1 MKHLWDIKAPNEQSV
16 QGITQ
21 ALGIH
26 PLLAQCLVNRELI
39 DPEEVRSFLNPKLAD
54 LAAPELIPNMGPAV
68 QRLFRAREKGEAVVV
83 FGDYDVDGIT
93 STTLLLDS
101 LNSLGWRIVGYLPDR
116 MDEGYGLT
124 PDGVANCLSQHSP
137 NLLIAAD
144 CGTNSVEV
152 ITSLKDQDV
161 DVIVLDH
168 HQAYE
173 PHPPAVALVN
183 PWLSP
188 GTEGRF
194 RELCTAGLAFKL
206 LHAVVKHGRQLG
218 LPEFKRYDIR
228 QQLDLV
234 GLGTIADLVPLTGEN
249 RILAVKGLQQIP
261 RTHRAGLRAL
271 LDVAGID
278 GPVGSFEAGFQIA
291 PRLNAAGRLQSAMRG
306 LDLLCS
312 VDPATA
318 EELAGLL
325 DRNNRDRQRVEK
337 EITQQV
343 LDTLRIQFNP
353 ERDHTIV
360 MGDAGWNIGVVGIVA
375 SRVQKE
381 FYRPTVILGGSPNG
395 LRGSGRSI
403 KGFDLAAALKEC
415 DDVLDRYGG
424 HAMAAGVSMQSDNL
438 EAFRERLNEVAK
450 NKLAKELLQP
460 TLKLDG
466 SILLH
471 ELNLGAVQSLELL
484 QPTGM
489 GLPTFQVAVPQL
501 ELNAPVRW
509 MGADKQ
515 HAKLSVTDGQ
525 ASAEVV
531 CWNAKSDPLPE
542 GRFDLAAQPS
552 INLWRGRRSLQ
563 LKMLDWRPAA

>member
-26 PLLAQCLVNRELI
+26 PLLAQCLVNRELT

-101 LNSLGWRIVGYLPDR
+101 LNSLGWRIAGYLPDR

>member
-26 PLLAQCLVNRELI
+26 PLLAQCLVNRELT

-101 LNSLGWRIVGYLPDR
+101 LNSLGWRIAGYLPDR

-218 LPEFKRYDIR
+218 LPEFKQYDIR

-403 KGFDLAAALKEC
+403 KGFDLGAALKEC

>member
-39 DPEEVRSFLNPKLAD
+39 NPEEVRSFLNPKLAD

-68 QRLFRAREKGEAVVV
+68 ERLFLAREREETVVV

-101 LNSLGWRIVGYLPDR
+101 LNSLGWCIAGYLPDR
-116 MDEGYGLT
+116 VDEGYGLT

-152 ITSLKDQDV
+152 ITTLKEQGV

-509 MGADKQ
+509 MGSDKQ

>member
-26 PLLAQCLVNRELI
+26 PLLAQCLVNRELT

-101 LNSLGWRIVGYLPDR
+101 LNSLGWRIAGYLPDR
-116 MDEGYGLT
+116 VDEGYGLT

-515 HAKLSVTDGQ
+515 HAKLSVTNGQ

>member
-101 LNSLGWRIVGYLPDR
+101 LNSLGWCVAGYLPDR
-116 MDEGYGLT
+116 VDEGYGLT

-152 ITSLKDQDV
+152 ITTLKEQGV

-234 GLGTIADLVPLTGEN
+234 GLGTIADLVPLMGEN

-261 RTHRAGLRAL
+261 RTHRVGLRAL

-438 EAFRERLNEVAK
+438 EAFRERLNELAK
-450 NKLAKELLQP
+450 NKLAKEKLQP

-509 MGADKQ
+509 MGSDKQ

>member
-1 MKHLWDIKAPNEQSV
+1 MKHLWDVKVPNEQSA

-21 ALGIH
+21 ALDIH

-54 LAAPELIPNMGPAV
+54 LAAPELIPNMRSAV
-68 QRLFRAREKGEAVVV
+68 GRLFLAREKEETVVV

-101 LNSLGWRIVGYLPDR
+101 LSALGWCIAGYLPNR
-116 MDEGYGLT
+116 VDEGYGLT

-152 ITSLKDQDV
+152 ITSLKERDV

-218 LPEFKRYDIR
+218 LPEFKQYDIR

-312 VDPATA
+312 ENPATA
-318 EELAGLL
+318 KELAVLL

-343 LDTLRIQFNP
+343 LDTLRTQFKP
-353 ERDHTIV
+353 ESDHAIV
-360 MGDAGWNIGVVGIVA
+360 LGDAGWNIGVVGIVA

-381 FYRPTVILGGSPNG
+381 FYRPTVILGGSPDG

-403 KGFDLAAALKEC
+403 KDFDLAVALKEC

-424 HAMAAGVSMQSDNL
+424 HAMAAGVSLQPDNL
-438 EAFRERLNEVAK
+438 DAFRERLNEVAR

-466 SILLH
+466 TIPLY
-471 ELNLGAVQSLELL
+471 ELNFGAVQSLEAL

-489 GLPTFQVAVPQL
+489 GLPTVQVAVPQL

-509 MGADKQ
+509 MGAEKQ

-531 CWNAKSDPLPE
+531 CWNAQSDPLPE

-563 LKMLDWRPAA
+563 LKMLDWRPAT

>member
-1 MKHLWDIKAPNEQSV
+1 MKHLWEIKVPEEDGVKNLAK
-16 QGITQ
+16 T
-21 ALGIH
+21 LGVH
-26 PLLAQCLVNRELI
+26 PLLARCLVNRDLME
-39 DPEEVRSFLNPKLAD
+39 PERARNFLNPKLAD
-54 LAAPELIPNMGPAV
+54 LAAPELIPNMGPAIE
-68 QRLFRAREKGEAVVV
+68 RLFAARADGEAVVV

-101 LNSLGWRIVGYLPDR
+101 LSSLGWRITGYLPDR
-116 MDEGYGLT
+116 VDEGYGLT

-137 NLLIAAD
+137 NLMIAAD

-152 ITSLKDQDV
+152 ITSLKEHGV

-183 PWLSP
+183 PWLDSAD
-188 GTEGRF
+188 EGGF

-218 LPEFKRYDIR
+218 LPEFEQYDIR

-234 GLGTIADLVPLTGEN
+234 GLGTIADLVPLIGEN

-261 RTHRAGLRAL
+261 RTHRPGLLAL
-271 LDVAGID
+271 LEVAGIE
-278 GPVGSFEAGFQIA
+278 GPVGSFEAGFQLA
-291 PRLNAAGRLQSAMRG
+291 PRLNAAGRLKSAMRG
-306 LDLLCS
+306 LDLLRS
-312 VDPATA
+312 KTPAEA

-343 LDTLRIQFNP
+343 LDTLRTQFNP
-353 ERDHTIV
+353 ERDHAIV
-360 MGDAGWNIGVVGIVA
+360 MGDPGWNIGVVGIVA

-381 FYRPTVILGGSPNG
+381 FYRPTFILGGSPDG

-403 KGFDLAAALKEC
+403 KGFDLAEALQEC
-415 DDVLDRYGG
+415 DAVLDRYGG
-424 HAMAAGVSMQSDNL
+424 HAMAAGASMQPENL
-438 EAFRERLNEVAK
+438 DAFRERLNEVAK
-450 NKLAKELLQP
+450 DKLADDTLQP

-466 SILLH
+466 SIPLR
-471 ELNLGAVQSLELL
+471 ELNFGAVQSLESL

-489 GLPTFQVAVPQL
+489 GMPTVQVAVPQL

-509 MGADKQ
+509 MGAEKQ

-525 ASAEVV
+525 VSAEVV

-563 LKMLDWRPAA
+563 LKMLDWRPAT